1 MTVLEIERK
10 LSEIFKDEV
19 FLARGT
25 NGIII
30 KRKSTNTILG
40 YKGLEFQKVDE
51 VEKYIIRKMK

>member
-1 MTVLEIERK
+1 MTVLEMERK

-30 KRKSTNTILG
+30 KRKSTNTIL
-40 YKGLEFQKVDE
+40 
-51 VEKYIIRKMK
+51 